1 MVIGIKL
8 LLMRTFLRAPAG
20 EHPEAMQQGSGTKD
34 LFSLFHVVLLAIA
47 TTIFNTLYPTHGR

>member
-1 MVIGIKL
+1 
-8 LLMRTFLRAPAG
+8 MRTFLRAPAG